1 MNSIVFLYYN
11 SHIIP
16 EKNFKIDDLEQYL
29 ATLEK
34 LEYDDFQYIKHD
46 LSITIKVNLSQEQLA
61 YNNPNSIDYVRIQNG
76 LNVPY
81 FYFVKNR
88 RWISSNTIALDLYI
102 DSIITFEGNY
112 TLSDKSRIYRKHSDR
127 WVRTIVDSAVWNTSS
142 TIQDGT
148 LYGYVNLYHN
158 FAPLSFINNFSIDV
172 NGYSSTDYQITDVL
186 IGTAFVQCR
195 LRFSVDQIGA
205 DVDITMTAYRTTTRR
220 KIDLYSEGISPL
232 LYKKLEYT
240 INDDGLVWNLIY
252 RKTGNE
258 NQAVE
263 CSLLPSE
270 SINVNYPQGEDLTQ
284 ALYGSVGANNYAYW
298 DYRFSNSIWPLEVSD
313 GTITT
318 ELRSNRIDRWIYYE
332 IIGYTIKY
340 LTSTTFKVY
349 KWSRRYNSNGT
360 FITQVYLGLVKDILG
375 NTTFTQI
382 RCSENIF
389 RFAILTAKGTA
400 ESSTDSITLITTTLT
415 IKSFDALDKTD
426 PLLIKIIELPYSPI
440 PYTLNKETNEYSF
453 NINIQLNSNSE
464 IKIPFNNFENTINS
478 QLTTPYSYLVR
489 AIIPSYS
496 QERDDIY
503 ESKLYHSDYYLP
515 KFVYD
520 SFSHDFIGEFQSD
533 SVDVSLFKF
542 KFKTSNTI
550 NSRFLFDF
558 YQEDYKLSNNDY
570 PNILNVERNNEKL
583 ILNDDYIN
591 YIKNGYNYDIK
602 MKKMA
607 DIGAIAG
614 GISGTIGGALTIA
627 GGVASSNPALV
638 IGGIASIGSAIVG
651 SVNNIAKSELA
662 MSERLLQKKM
672 QSLGI
677 EGAND
682 IDLLNY
688 YTKGNKA
695 KLCYYEVSDR
705 MKKALADLFYYTGYN
720 TDEFGNPQDYM
731 NTRIYFNYIQADVL
745 FKENAN
751 ISDVFMN
758 DIKARFMIG
767 ITCIHHT
774 NGEWDLE
781 QHYENWERT
790 IIE

>member
-11 SHIIP
+11 SHILP

-112 TLSDKSRIYRKHSDR
+112 TLSHKSRIYRKHSDR

-158 FAPLSFINNFSIDV
+158 FAPLSFITNFSIDV

-186 IGTAFVQCR
+186 IGTDFVQCR
-195 LRFSVDQIGA
+195 LRFPVDQIGA

-240 INDDGLVWNLIY
+240 INNDGLVWNLIY

-270 SINVNYPQGEDLTQ
+270 SINVKYPQVEDLTQ
-284 ALYGSVGANNYAYW
+284 SLYGSVGANNYAYW
-298 DYRFSNSIWPLEVSD
+298 DYRFNNSIWPLEVSD

-318 ELRSNRIDRWIYYE
+318 ELRSNRLDRWGYYE

-340 LTSTTFKVY
+340 LTSTTFNVY

-360 FITQVYLGLVKDILG
+360 FIRQVNLGLVKDING

-389 RFAILTAKGTA
+389 RFAILTANGTA
-400 ESSTDSITLITTTLT
+400 ESSTDSITLTTTTLT

-440 PYTLNKETNEYSF
+440 SYTLNTETNEYSF
-453 NINIQLNSNSE
+453 NSNIQLNSNSE

-558 YQEDYKLSNNDY
+558 YQEDYRLSNNDY

-602 MKKMA
+602 KKEMT